1 MPSDFLDSGRWGTR
15 MLNEPTQRM
24 DTHRMTRILRL
35 LAGVVL
41 LQLGIAACASDET
54 GSEAQKRG
62 VGAACNADLP
72 CTEPG
77 QTCLEFKGGYC
88 GVADCKNDAGC
99 PQGSACVAHDDGK
112 NYCFLVC
119 GDKAE
124 CNLTRPPEDA
134 ANCSS
139 SVSFVEDTN
148 ARKACVPPS

>member
-1 MPSDFLDSGRWGTR
+1 MI
-15 MLNEPTQRM
+15 
-24 DTHRMTRILRL
+24 RIFGFF
-35 LAGVVL
+35 AGVVL
-41 LQLGIAACASDET
+41 IQLAVVGCGDDNN

-77 QTCLEFKGGYC
+77 QTCLDFKGGYC
-88 GVADCKNDAGC
+88 GVPDCINDAGC